1 MSKQQTIS
9 KHLDKLVIRL
19 FIAVFLISASVFAY
33 RYTKYTPCK
42 EVVFDVKAKEFRQ
55 GELIKFTDNT
65 LNADRWQWEFDDSTS
80 VATGKEALHIF
91 KKPGDYNVRLLV
103 NDICEKTEVVTI
115 KEKIFVLDSTK
126 FPKFKIP
133 NSIKVGQTLKVRD
146 ETDNASTWEWR
157 FGETAKV
164 NSKKRQ
170 AEYEYKTHGL
180 KTISLIVNGD
190 LKHITKKQITVLPIE
205 EVNKPIKVIS
215 GTNRQIGDGIKY
227 KPKNHSDIPDKPT
240 IVDAPK
246 VVPFISEAAFK
257 NKLLLV
263 AKNKL
268 NAKAFSEYFCGNL
281 NRQLIVNG
289 KSTTFLIF
297 CEKIKDKRLKIKEL
311 TLYRDEGSNCI
322 KNVTIKQ
329 NKILGI
335 F

>member
-65 LNADRWQWEFDDSTS
+65 LNADTWQWEFDDSTS

-126 FPKFKIP
+126 FPKFT
-133 NSIKVGQTLKVRD
+133 N
-146 ETDNASTWEWR
+146 E
-157 FGETAKV
+157 
-164 NSKKRQ
+164 
-170 AEYEYKTHGL
+170 
-180 KTISLIVNGD
+180 D
-190 LKHITKKQITVLPIE
+190 LKHITKKQITVLPVE
-205 EVNKPIKVIS
+205 EVTKPIKVIS

-227 KPKNHSDIPDKPT
+227 KPKNHNDIPDEPS

-263 AKNKL
+263 SKNKL

-289 KSTTFLIF
+289 KNTTFLIF
-297 CEKIKDKRLKIKEL
+297 CEKIRDKRLKIKEL

>member
-9 KHLDKLVIRL
+9 KHIDKLVIRL
-19 FIAVFLISASVFAY
+19 FLAVFLISASVFAY

-55 GELIKFTDNT
+55 GELIKFIDNT
-65 LNADRWQWEFDDSTS
+65 QNATTWEWQFDDSTS
-80 VATGKEALHIF
+80 VSTSKEALHIF
-91 KKPGDYNVRLLV
+91 RKPGEYKVRLLV
-103 NDICEKTEVVTI
+103 NDICEKIEVVTI
-115 KEKIFVLDSTK
+115 QEKLFVLDSTK
-126 FPKFKIP
+126 LPQFKIP
-133 NSIKVGQTLKVRD
+133 NSIKVGETLKIKD
-146 ETDNASTWEWR
+146 ETENASTWEWR
-157 FGETAKV
+157 FGETATI
-164 NSKKRQ
+164 NSKEKN
-170 AEYEYKTHGL
+170 AKYVYKSPGL
-180 KTISLIVNGD
+180 KTVSLIVNGD
-190 LKHITKKQITVLPIE
+190 IKHITKKQITVLPIE
-205 EVNKPIKVIS
+205 EVKKPIKTIT

-227 KPKNHSDIPDKPT
+227 KPKDHTDDVAEP

-263 AKNKL
+263 SKNKI
-268 NAKAFSEYFCGNL
+268 NAKAFSEYFCGDL

-289 KSTTFLIF
+289 KNTTFLIF
-297 CEKIKDKRLKIKEL
+297 CEKIRNKRLKIKEL

-322 KNVTIKQ
+322 KNVTVKQ